1 MRLLRLRISHAQLLL
16 IPVEGVAGEEADLIM
31 AGGVH
36 LGVRTA
42 VLVADGVENT
52 PPTPD
57 LSLGLPH
64 ALSPAENFLGAE
76 KDLAG
81 IFGTAGGAAAGG
93 LTFSN
98 PGLTAADWRA
108 TGLRAVLLLEL
119 VLAGGCL
126 LVATGAVQVWLL
138 TH

>member
-1 MRLLRLRISHAQLLL
+1 MRLLRLRISYAQLLL
-16 IPVEGVAGEEADLIM
+16 IPEEGVAGEEADLIM

-81 IFGTAGGAAAGG
+81 IFGTAGGAAGG

-108 TGLRAVLLLEL
+108 TGLRAVLLLGV

-126 LVATGAVQVWLL
+126 FVATGAVQVWLL

>member
-57 LSLGLPH
+57 LSLGLLH
-64 ALSPAENFLGAE
+64 ALSPAKNFLGAE

-81 IFGTAGGAAAGG
+81 IFGTAGGVGGG

-119 VLAGGCL
+119 VLAGDCL

>member
-1 MRLLRLRISHAQLLL
+1 MRLLRLRISYAQLLR
-16 IPVEGVAGEEADLIM
+16 IPEEGVAGEEADLIM

-52 PPTPD
+52 PATPD

-81 IFGTAGGAAAGG
+81 IFGTAGGVSGG

-108 TGLRAVLLLEL
+108 TGLRAVLLLAL
-119 VLAGGCL
+119 VLAGGGL